1 MVRYRGHIEDQ
12 VIKGMRLG
20 RRPHDPERPVLR
32 LADILTGQAV
42 PAHGVSS
49 DHLSKVKDWG
59 LYNNDKFGICGP
71 TMVGNARKQVTKYLT
86 SAEVS
91 PPQADVDDLY
101 RRSGNPGFN
110 PAGGGDDNGVVLA
123 DMLSE
128 VHKNGIGG
136 IKSIAYAAVDV
147 SNEAEVQAAIDIFGD
162 LHLGVSLQTAQ
173 QRQTNTGLWDYKKSG
188 VWGGHAVLAGA
199 YTGATTGRDIAVIT
213 WATVVGTTDAFWA
226 KQVDEAWVV
235 IWPEHLGTAQF
246 QLGINTDALNAAY
259 MALTGS
265 PGPFTQPSP
274 TPAPTPAPAVSADA
288 ELWAAAKKWAASKGL
303 K

>member
-1 MVRYRGHIEDQ
+1 MVSYRGHIEDQ
-12 VIKGMRLG
+12 VIRGMRLG
-20 RRPHDPERPVLR
+20 RRPHDPDRPVLR
-32 LADILTGQAV
+32 LADVLTGQAV

-49 DHLSKVKDWG
+49 DHISQVKDWG

-86 SAEVS
+86 AAEVS
-91 PPQADVDDLY
+91 PPQSDVDDLY

-136 IKSIAYAAVDV
+136 IKAVAYASVDIT
-147 SNEAEVQAAIDIFGD
+147 SEAEVQAAIDIFGD

-188 VWGGHAVLAGA
+188 VWGGHAVLAGS
-199 YTGATTGRDIAVIT
+199 YTGATAGKDISVIT
-213 WATVVGTTDAFWA
+213 WATPVGMTDAFWA

-246 QLGINTDALNAAY
+246 QLGINTDALNSAY
-259 MALTGS
+259 MSLTGQ

-274 TPAPTPAPAVSADA
+274 TPSPVPPAPSTADA
-288 ELWAAAKKWAASKGL
+288 DLWAAAKRWAAAKGL